1 VQPRGA
7 RATLRSVCTRHDI
20 YVVLESAKRSATG
33 SGVSRHVGKTAA
45 TGWHRGSGHC
55 ACGQRAVPPESNAV
69 PIRNPAA
76 SACPSRPF
84 RASFL
89 LCLTHCQFSHPGDAV
104 CPAHTLMPLQ
114 MCGCP
119 ARDGRRA
126 GREVAS
132 VLRWCG
138 VGCRWAV
145 GALPS
150 DEEDRHSRH
159 GRHHQQFRSVRAFH
173 RLRLFGFSRRWFPAP
188 GLGHWAPDRLSVLM
202 SNSRARTRGAPS
214 LHAISHFHV
223 TQPLSG

>member
-1 VQPRGA
+1 MQPKGA

-45 TGWHRGSGHC
+45 TGWHRGSGHR

-89 LCLTHCQFSHPGDAV
+89 LCLTHCHSHIREMPYV
-104 CPAHTLMPLQ
+104 RHTRSWPADVRMS
-114 MCGCP
+114 G
-119 ARDGRRA
+119 ARRA
-126 GREVAS
+126 ESGQRSSERAAVVRWRLSLGGR
-132 VLRWCG
+132 
-138 VGCRWAV
+138 
-145 GALPS
+145 GALSS
-150 DEEDRHSRH
+150 DEEDRHGRH

-173 RLRLFGFSRRWFPAP
+173 RLRLFGFSRRWFPAT
-188 GLGHWAPDRLSVLM
+188 DRVSISS
-202 SNSRARTRGAPS
+202 SNTRARAR
-214 LHAISHFHV
+214 
-223 TQPLSG
+223 